1 MFRESF
7 GNAKMLWRSNR
18 GRKSAA
24 MASLNNSIERFTISY
39 ILPVISCA
47 CTTCEILRKQLA
59 IKPKVNLIG
68 YSPSRC

>member
-24 MASLNNSIERFTISY
+24 MASLDNSVERFTISY
-39 ILPVISCA
+39 ILSVITYA
-47 CTTCEILRKQLA
+47 CTPFEIVRKQLA
-59 IKPKVNLIG
+59 NIPKFNLIG
-68 YSPSRC
+68 YSSSRC